1 MTQQQI
7 GFCTT
12 SDGVRIAYAT
22 LGDGPP
28 LVYATGWPQHLEVEW
43 QKPVVRRFLE
53 DLGRGFTLI
62 RYDMRGS
69 GLSDCSVSDF
79 SLGSLLKDLEAV
91 VDHLALERF
100 PLLSLGD
107 LGGPLGIMYATSH
120 PERVSHLILNSPF
133 ARGCD
138 IAPPEKQAAMIE
150 YVARYGFPMAEFVDA
165 PDGNLQAL
173 REIREIGDASAP
185 RDVQAE
191 LTRMEYSVDV
201 SELLGRVSTPTLILH
216 ALGDTYVPFALGRD
230 VAARIP
236 GAEFVPFEGVGNGP
250 VAHRQVIV
258 RELRRFLFA
267 TLHASIQ
274 AASEE
279 FELGG
284 RPDGLTAREVEVLK
298 LVASGCS
305 SREISEALVLSVRTV
320 ERHITNI
327 YSKTGARTRA
337 QATAYALARGVMATL
352 YVVSA
357 NGKDT

>member
-1 MTQQQI
+1 MIQQQI
-7 GFCTT
+7 SFCTT

-22 LGDGPP
+22 VGDGPP

-69 GLSDCSVSDF
+69 GLSDSDVCDF
-79 SLGSLLKDLEAV
+79 SLGSLINDLEAV
-91 VDHLALERF
+91 VDHLGLERF

-107 LGGPLGIMYATSH
+107 LGGPLAMMYATSH

-138 IAPPEKQAAMIE
+138 IAPPEARAAMIE

-165 PDGNLQAL
+165 PEGNLKAL

-185 RDVQAE
+185 RDVQVE
-191 LTRMEYSVDV
+191 LMRMEYSVDV
-201 SELLGRVSTPTLILH
+201 SALLDHVSASTLVLH
-216 ALGDTYVPFALGRD
+216 ARGDTFVPLALGRD

-236 GAEFVPFEGVGNGP
+236 CAEFFPFEGAGNGP
-250 VAHRQVIV
+250 VAHQRVIA
-258 RELRRFLFA
+258 REVRRFLSGI
-267 TLHASIQ
+267 LRVSVQ
-274 AASEE
+274 PGSEE
-279 FELGG
+279 FEPGP
-284 RPDGLTAREVEVLK
+284 RPDGLTAREMEVLR

-305 SREISEALVLSVRTV
+305 SREISESLVLSVRTV

-337 QATAYALARGVMATL
+337 QATAYALARRVMATP
-352 YVVSA
+352 S
-357 NGKDT
+357 T

>member
-1 MTQQQI
+1 MTIQQQI
-7 GFCTT
+7 NFCTT
-12 SDGVRIAYAT
+12 SDGVRIAYAKV
-22 LGDGPP
+22 GDGPP

-69 GLSDCSVSDF
+69 GLSDLDVCDF
-79 SLGSLLKDLEAV
+79 SLGALIKDLEAV

-107 LGGPLGIMYATSH
+107 LGGPLAMMYATSH
-120 PERVSHLILNSPF
+120 PERVSHLILNSPC

-138 IAPPEKQAAMIE
+138 IAPPAARAAMIE
-150 YVARYGFPMAEFVDA
+150 YVARFGFPMAEFVDA
-165 PDGNLQAL
+165 PDGNLEAL

-191 LTRMEYSVDV
+191 LTRIEYSVDV
-201 SELLGRVSTPTLILH
+201 SELVGRLSTPTLVLH
-216 ALGDTYVPFALGRD
+216 ALGETYVPFVLGRD
-230 VAARIP
+230 LAARIP
-236 GAEFVPFEGVGNGP
+236 GAEFIPFEGVGNGP
-250 VAHRQVIV
+250 VAHRHVIV
-258 RELRRFLFA
+258 REVRRFLFA
-267 TLHASIQ
+267 NLRASMQ
-274 AASEE
+274 GTSKE
-279 FELGG
+279 FSPGE
-284 RPDGLTAREVEVLK
+284 RPDGLTSREMEVLR

-305 SREISEALVLSVRTV
+305 SRDIAQLLVLSVRTV

-337 QATAYALARGVMATL
+337 QATAYALARGVMAMRST
-352 YVVSA
+352 
-357 NGKDT
+357 

>member
-1 MTQQQI
+1 MSQQHI
-7 GFCTT
+7 SFCTT

-28 LVYATGWPQHLEVEW
+28 LVYVTGWPEHLELEW

-53 DLGRGFTLI
+53 ELGRGFTLI

-69 GLSDCSVSDF
+69 GLSDCGVSDF
-79 SLGSLLKDLEAV
+79 SPYTLIKDLEAV

-107 LGGPLGIMYATSH
+107 LGGPLAIMYATSH

-133 ARGCD
+133 ARGCE
-138 IAPPEKQAAMIE
+138 IATPQEQAALIE
-150 YVARYGFPMAEFVDA
+150 YIARYGFPTAEFVDA

-173 REIREIGDASAP
+173 RDIREIGDAGAS
-185 RDVQAE
+185 REVQVE
-191 LTRMEYSVDV
+191 LTRIEYSVDV
-201 SELLGRVSTPTLILH
+201 SELVGRVSTPTLILH

-230 VAARIP
+230 LAARIP

-250 VAHRQVIV
+250 VAHRDVIV
-258 RELRRFLFA
+258 REVRRFLFG

-274 AASEE
+274 VDSEE
-279 FELGG
+279 FRPGEY
-284 RPDGLTAREVEVLK
+284 PDGLTAREADVLR

-305 SREISEALVLSVRTV
+305 SREIGQVLVLSVRTV

-337 QATAYALARGVMATL
+337 QATAYALSQGVLAT
-352 YVVSA
+352 SS
-357 NGKDT
+357 T